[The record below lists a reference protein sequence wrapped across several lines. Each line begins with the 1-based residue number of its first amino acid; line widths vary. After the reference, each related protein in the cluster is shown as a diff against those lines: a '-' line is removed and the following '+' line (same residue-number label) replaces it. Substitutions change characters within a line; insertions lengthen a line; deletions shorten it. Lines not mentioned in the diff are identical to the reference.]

1 MLRKFREWL
10 ETEQSIWNIGEQQI
24 SNGNLSEII
33 RLSAVKQT
41 LKDGRIVEVRIA
53 TVDDIPDIVRIQ
65 ELSYNGTAP
74 WNATALEHEI
84 KRNRRA
90 LYLIASLESRTV
102 AFVGTWFVEG
112 EAHIT
117 NLAVVPTERKK
128 GLAYYLLKEIEQL
141 AEQQSMHQLSLEV
154 RVSNETAQN
163 LYRKLGFKAGKVK
176 KGYYAGDHED
186 ALEMSKPILRKRDIH
201 GFNE

>member
-10 ETEQSIWNIGEQQI
+10 ETEQSIWSIGEQQV
-24 SNGNLSEII
+24 SNGNLAEII

-53 TVDDIPDIVRIQ
+53 TVGDIPDIVRIQ

-90 LYLIASLESRTV
+90 LYLIASLESQTV

-117 NLAVVPTERKK
+117 NLAVVPTERQK

-141 AEQQSMHQLSLEV
+141 AEQQGMHQLSLEV
-154 RVSNETAQN
+154 RVSNATAQS

-176 KGYYAGDHED
+176 KDYYAGDHED